1 MFIWNMNFKDLPE
14 SGLRLSDRGRDQGSN
29 SHWCGITNPWTVHH
43 WTQDNLGV
51 VRVCQQGLIWLIVKL
66 TLDVCKSVLRI
77 YSFVTFFDFLS
88 EIIVLKTYF
97 FAGILKF
104 NDENSR
110 IRIH

>member
-1 MFIWNMNFKDLPE
+1 
-14 SGLRLSDRGRDQGSN
+14 
-29 SHWCGITNPWTVHH
+29 
-43 WTQDNLGV
+43 
-51 VRVCQQGLIWLIVKL
+51 
-66 TLDVCKSVLRI
+66 VLRI